1 VPRLKYWDK
10 SDAIL
15 EKVIP
20 MSHAL
25 PFLTNS
31 KVREIVRPLKQP
43 ALIVRWI
50 AIRGFVTKVK
60 AARTAIVQR
69 RSRPQRAAYLAGG
82 SVGIVCAMR
91 AYLILDRTMGS

>member
-1 VPRLKYWDK
+1 
-10 SDAIL
+10 
-15 EKVIP
+15 

-43 ALIVRWI
+43 TLIVRWL

-60 AARTAIVQR
+60 AVRTAIVQR

-82 SVGIVCAMR
+82 SVEIVCAMR
-91 AYLILDRTMGS
+91 TYLILDLSLIHI

>member
-1 VPRLKYWDK
+1 
-10 SDAIL
+10 
-15 EKVIP
+15 

-43 ALIVRWI
+43 TLIVRWL

-60 AARTAIVQR
+60 AVRTAR
-69 RSRPQRAAYLAGG
+69 F
-82 SVGIVCAMR
+82 SVDPDHNE
-91 AYLILDRTMGS
+91 LDRKSVV